1 MGEATWTPAERAEFE
16 QVPELV
22 DELPQATPTLEV
34 PFTSGPIVIASSGP
48 VSTLGH
54 RRVIEPEQLAGALG
68 RLDPRERELLALSL
82 RRRVPDE
89 ALARVYDVDSQE
101 VARRRAGAIER
112 LADELGA
119 QRGED
124 LGAVLQ
130 ALLDEG
136 TWSAAELESNGR
148 GAEPARG
155 GAERD
160 QGEALP
166 EQGGPEPNAV
176 AQPAAASQPDP
187 ARAAAEPAAAEPA
200 APPEA
205 AEQLAPA
212 RASAHEPAAEPDS
225 SDGQPPVVA
234 VASEPVL
241 EMLAAREGVRGP
253 DAKPGGRAPRGKRRV
268 PYLPLLGSFVAAVI
282 GGAAAF
288 VGSSEWGDE
297 GGTASLRETDDG
309 TKHFVPQL
317 GGPLEAPFPSEP
329 QSISC
334 YSTAFVNRPTTLYRE
349 PGGRARIRL
358 SAKTEWG
365 SDRVLGVVLRR
376 GDWIAVQA
384 PELGNSELAWMP
396 AKSARLDC
404 VTWSIHAD
412 LSRRMLSVRR
422 DDQVVRRFR
431 IAIGRREN
439 PTPRGRF
446 SVTDKLRV
454 TDSGSPY
461 GCCVLA
467 LTGHQTRLPAA
478 WPGGDRLAIHATKEL
493 SSLGKPASLGCL
505 RITSVQA
512 RWLIKTIPLGAP
524 LFVRA

>member
-1 MGEATWTPAERAEFE
+1 
-16 QVPELV
+16 
-22 DELPQATPTLEV
+22 
-34 PFTSGPIVIASSGP
+34 
-48 VSTLGH
+48 
-54 RRVIEPEQLAGALG
+54 VIEPEQVAGALE

-82 RRRVPDE
+82 RRRVPDD

-136 TWSAAELESNGR
+136 TWTAAELHPDGDGDGTAPDWPVVAADVRRDDWGGGDAESHAAGAAPDGGEAR
-148 GAEPARG
+148 PGGGPAAPGAGEAEVHEPEAEPDAH
-155 GAERD
+155 E
-160 QGEALP
+160 P
-166 EQGGPEPNAV
+166 E
-176 AQPAAASQPDP
+176 
-187 ARAAAEPAAAEPA
+187 AEPDAPAPEAEPDAPAPEAEPDAATPEPA
-200 APPEA
+200 APEPAPALAAVEEPEA
-205 AEQLAPA
+205 RPE
-212 RASAHEPAAEPDS
+212 S
-225 SDGQPPVVA
+225 SNGHPPVVP

-241 EMLAAREGVRGP
+241 EMLAAREGIRGP
-253 DAKPGGRAPRGKRRV
+253 DAKPGRRAPGRKRRV
-268 PYLPLLGSFVAAVI
+268 PYLPMLGGFAAAVI

-288 VGSSEWGDE
+288 VGSSNWGDR
-297 GGTASLRETDDG
+297 GGTASLRSSGDDG

-349 PGGRARIRL
+349 PGGRVRIRL
-358 SAKTEWG
+358 SSKTEWG

-376 GDWIAVQA
+376 GDWVAVQA
-384 PELGNSELAWMP
+384 PELGNRELAWMP
-396 AKSARLDC
+396 AKRARLDC
-404 VTWSIHAD
+404 VTWSMHAD
-412 LSRRMLSVRR
+412 LSRRMLVVQR
-422 DDQVVRRFR
+422 DDRTVRRFR
-431 IAIGRREN
+431 IAIGRRQN

-467 LTGHQTRLPAA
+467 LTGHQTHLPAA

-493 SSLGKPASLGCL
+493 SSIGKPASLGCL
-505 RITSVQA
+505 RITSAQA

-524 LFVRA
+524 LFVEA

>member
-1 MGEATWTPAERAEFE
+1 
-16 QVPELV
+16 
-22 DELPQATPTLEV
+22 
-34 PFTSGPIVIASSGP
+34 
-48 VSTLGH
+48 
-54 RRVIEPEQLAGALG
+54 VIEPEQLAGALE

-136 TWSAAELESNGR
+136 TWSAAELGPNGAVEPDE
-148 GAEPARG
+148 GEAEPD
-155 GAERD
+155 E
-160 QGEALP
+160 GEV
-166 EQGGPEPNAV
+166 EPA
-176 AQPAAASQPDP
+176 ATLEPAPDPAAGPAAAPEAAPEAAP
-187 ARAAAEPAAAEPA
+187 AQAALQEAAAEPESSNGH
-200 APPEA
+200 PP
-205 AEQLAPA
+205 
-212 RASAHEPAAEPDS
+212 
-225 SDGQPPVVA
+225 GPPVA
-234 VASEPVL
+234 DGPVL
-241 EMLAAREGVRGP
+241 EMLAAGDGVHRP
-253 DAKPGGRAPRGKRRV
+253 DAKPGLQESDGRRRAP
-268 PYLPLLGSFVAAVI
+268 YLLVLGSFVAAVI
-282 GGAAAF
+282 GGAAAW
-288 VGSSEWGDE
+288 VGSSKWGDE
-297 GGTASLRETDDG
+297 GGTASLRTSDDG

-349 PGGRARIRL
+349 PGGRVRIRL
-358 SAKTEWG
+358 SATTEWG

-376 GDWIAVQA
+376 GDWVAVQA
-384 PELGNSELAWMP
+384 PELGNGELAWMP
-396 AKSARLDC
+396 ANRARLDC
-404 VTWSIHAD
+404 VTWSMHAD
-412 LSRRMLSVRR
+412 LSRRVLNVRR
-422 DDQVVRRFR
+422 DGELVRRFR

-454 TDSGSPY
+454 TDPGSPY

-467 LTGHQTRLPAA
+467 VTGHQTRLPPA

-493 SSLGKPASLGCL
+493 SSIGKPASLGCL

-524 LFVRA
+524 LFVRV

>member
-1 MGEATWTPAERAEFE
+1 
-16 QVPELV
+16 
-22 DELPQATPTLEV
+22 
-34 PFTSGPIVIASSGP
+34 
-48 VSTLGH
+48 
-54 RRVIEPEQLAGALG
+54 VIEPEQVAGALE

-82 RRRVPDE
+82 RRRVPDD

-136 TWSAAELESNGR
+136 TWTAAELYSDGD
-148 GAEPARG
+148 GAAPDWPVVAADLRREDWGGGETEP
-155 GAERD
+155 
-160 QGEALP
+160 
-166 EQGGPEPNAV
+166 
-176 AQPAAASQPDP
+176 PAA
-187 ARAAAEPAAAEPA
+187 R
-200 APPEA
+200 
-205 AEQLAPA
+205 
-212 RASAHEPAAEPDS
+212 AEPDGDAAAPDTGEAEPHDPDAEPDAEPDVPGPEAEPDAPQAVPVAAAPEPAEEPAPGLAAVQAPEAKPES
-225 SDGQPPVVA
+225 SNGQPPVVP

-241 EMLAAREGVRGP
+241 EMLAAREGIRGP
-253 DAKPGGRAPRGKRRV
+253 DAKSGRRAPGRKRRV
-268 PYLPLLGSFVAAVI
+268 PYLPMLGGFAAAVI

-288 VGSSEWGDE
+288 VGSSNWGDQ
-297 GGTASLRETDDG
+297 GGTASLRSSGDDG

-349 PGGRARIRL
+349 PGGRMRIRL
-358 SAKTEWG
+358 SSKTEWG

-376 GDWIAVQA
+376 GDWVAVQA
-384 PELGNSELAWMP
+384 PELGNRELAWMP
-396 AKSARLDC
+396 AKRARLDC
-404 VTWSIHAD
+404 VSWSMHAD
-412 LSRRMLSVRR
+412 LSRRMLVVQR
-422 DDQVVRRFR
+422 DDQTVRRFR
-431 IAIGRREN
+431 IAIGRRQN

-454 TDSGSPY
+454 TDTGSPY

-467 LTGHQTRLPAA
+467 LTGHQTHLPAA

-493 SSLGKPASLGCL
+493 SSIGKPASLGCL
-505 RITSVQA
+505 RITSAQA

-524 LFVRA
+524 LFVET

>member
-1 MGEATWTPAERAEFE
+1 
-16 QVPELV
+16 
-22 DELPQATPTLEV
+22 
-34 PFTSGPIVIASSGP
+34 
-48 VSTLGH
+48 
-54 RRVIEPEQLAGALG
+54 VIEPEQVAGALE

-112 LADELGA
+112 LADALGA

-136 TWSAAELESNGR
+136 TWSAAELDPDGN
-148 GAEPARG
+148 GAEP
-155 GAERD
+155 E
-160 QGEALP
+160 
-166 EQGGPEPNAV
+166 
-176 AQPAAASQPDP
+176 
-187 ARAAAEPAAAEPA
+187 
-200 APPEA
+200 
-205 AEQLAPA
+205 
-212 RASAHEPAAEPDS
+212 EPAAEPDAAEADAAERQADPAAADKPVPTLAVVPEPEAAPES
-225 SDGQPPVVA
+225 GNGQPPVVP

-241 EMLAAREGVRGP
+241 DMLAAREGVRGP
-253 DAKPGGRAPRGKRRV
+253 DATPPPRRRRRV
-268 PYLPLLGSFVAAVI
+268 PYLPLLGGFAAAVI

-288 VGSSEWGDE
+288 VGSSEWGE
-297 GGTASLRETDDG
+297 QGGTGSLRVSDDDG

-384 PELGNSELAWMP
+384 PELGNSELAWML
-396 AKSARLDC
+396 ARRARLDC

-412 LSRRMLSVRR
+412 LSRRMLAVRR

-431 IAIGRREN
+431 IAIGRRQN
-439 PTPRGRF
+439 PTPKGRF

-454 TDSGSPY
+454 TDAGSPY

-467 LTGHQTRLPAA
+467 LTGHQTDLPAA
-478 WPGGDRLAIHATKEL
+478 WPGGDRLAVHATKEL
-493 SSLGKPASLGCL
+493 SSIGKPASLGCL
-505 RITSVQA
+505 RITSTQA

-524 LFVRA
+524 LFVEA

>member
-1 MGEATWTPAERAEFE
+1 
-16 QVPELV
+16 
-22 DELPQATPTLEV
+22 
-34 PFTSGPIVIASSGP
+34 
-48 VSTLGH
+48 
-54 RRVIEPEQLAGALG
+54 VIEPEQLAGALE

-82 RRRVPDE
+82 RRRVPDK

-136 TWSAAELESNGR
+136 TWSAAELGPNG
-148 GAEPARG
+148 AVEAD
-155 GAERD
+155 E
-160 QGEALP
+160 GEA
-166 EQGGPEPNAV
+166 E
-176 AQPAAASQPDP
+176 
-187 ARAAAEPAAAEPA
+187 
-200 APPEA
+200 
-205 AEQLAPA
+205 
-212 RASAHEPAAEPDS
+212 S
-225 SDGQPPVVA
+225 SNGQPPVAPVA
-234 VASEPVL
+234 DRPVL
-241 EMLAAREGVRGP
+241 EVLGAGDGARGP
-253 DAKPGGRAPRGKRRV
+253 ESKPGRHAPGGKRRA
-268 PYLPLLGSFVAAVI
+268 PYLLILGSFLAAVI
-282 GGAAAF
+282 GGAAAW
-288 VGSSEWGDE
+288 VGSSKWGDD
-297 GGTASLRETDDG
+297 GGTASLRTSGDDG

-334 YSTAFVNRPTTLYRE
+334 YSTAFVNGPATLYRE
-349 PGGRARIRL
+349 PGGRVRIRL

-365 SDRVLGVVLRR
+365 SDRILGVVLRR
-376 GDWIAVQA
+376 GDWVAVQA
-384 PELGNSELAWMP
+384 PELGNGELAWMP
-396 AKSARLDC
+396 ANRARLDC
-404 VTWSIHAD
+404 VTWSMHAD
-412 LSRRMLSVRR
+412 LSRRILKVRR
-422 DDQVVRRFR
+422 DGELVRRFR
-431 IAIGRREN
+431 IAIGRRAN

-467 LTGHQTRLPAA
+467 VTGHQTRLPPA

-493 SSLGKPASLGCL
+493 SSIGKPASLGCL

-512 RWLIKTIPLGAP
+512 RWLIRTIPLGAP

>member
-1 MGEATWTPAERAEFE
+1 
-16 QVPELV
+16 
-22 DELPQATPTLEV
+22 
-34 PFTSGPIVIASSGP
+34 
-48 VSTLGH
+48 
-54 RRVIEPEQLAGALG
+54 VIEPEQVAGALE

-101 VARRRAGAIER
+101 VARRHAGAIER
-112 LADELGA
+112 LADALGA

-136 TWSAAELESNGR
+136 TWSAAELQADGDGEGDGNGATP
-148 GAEPARG
+148 GAAEAEPDAPETEPD
-155 GAERD
+155 AAD
-160 QGEALP
+160 SSEAP
-166 EQGGPEPNAV
+166 V
-176 AQPAAASQPDP
+176 AAAPDP
-187 ARAAAEPAAAEPA
+187 ADEPAPFLAVVQE
-200 APPEA
+200 PEA
-205 AEQLAPA
+205 KPE
-212 RASAHEPAAEPDS
+212 S
-225 SDGQPPVVA
+225 SNGHPPVVP

-241 EMLAAREGVRGP
+241 EMLAAGEGIRGP
-253 DAKPGGRAPRGKRRV
+253 DAKAGRRGHGRKRRV
-268 PYLPLLGSFVAAVI
+268 PYLPLLGGFAAAVI

-288 VGSSEWGDE
+288 VGSSEWGDQ
-297 GGTASLRETDDG
+297 GGTAALRSSGDDG
-309 TKHFVPQL
+309 TKHFVPEL

-334 YSTAFVNRPTTLYRE
+334 YSTAFVHGPTTLYRE
-349 PGGRARIRL
+349 PGGRVRIRL
-358 SAKTEWG
+358 SSKTEWG

-376 GDWIAVQA
+376 GDWVAVQA

-396 AKSARLDC
+396 AKRARLDC
-404 VTWSIHAD
+404 VTWSMHAD
-412 LSRRMLSVRR
+412 LSRRMLVVRR
-422 DDQVVRRFR
+422 DDQAVRRFQ
-431 IAIGRREN
+431 IAIGRRQN

-467 LTGHQTRLPAA
+467 LTGHQTHLPAA

-493 SSLGKPASLGCL
+493 SSIGKPASLGCL
-505 RITSVQA
+505 RITSAQA

-524 LFVRA
+524 LFVET

>member
-1 MGEATWTPAERAEFE
+1 
-16 QVPELV
+16 
-22 DELPQATPTLEV
+22 
-34 PFTSGPIVIASSGP
+34 
-48 VSTLGH
+48 
-54 RRVIEPEQLAGALG
+54 VIEPEQVAGALE

-112 LADELGA
+112 LADALGA

-136 TWSAAELESNGR
+136 TWSAAELDADGDRNT
-148 GAEPARG
+148 AEPEARD
-155 GAERD
+155 AE
-160 QGEALP
+160 
-166 EQGGPEPNAV
+166 
-176 AQPAAASQPDP
+176 PDEVH
-187 ARAAAEPAAAEPA
+187 AEPAALAVVPE
-200 APPEA
+200 PEA
-205 AEQLAPA
+205 APEASNGQA
-212 RASAHEPAAEPDS
+212 R
-225 SDGQPPVVA
+225 VVP

-241 EMLAAREGVRGP
+241 DMLAARDGVRGP
-253 DAKPGGRAPRGKRRV
+253 DATPPPRRRRRV
-268 PYLPLLGSFVAAVI
+268 PYLPLLGGFAAAVI

-288 VGSSEWGDE
+288 VGSSEWGE
-297 GGTASLRETDDG
+297 QGGTGSLRVSDDDG

-334 YSTAFVNRPTTLYRE
+334 YSTAFVNRTTTLYRE

-396 AKSARLDC
+396 ARRARLDC

-412 LSRRMLSVRR
+412 LSRRMLAVRR

-431 IAIGRREN
+431 IAIGRRQN
-439 PTPRGRF
+439 PTPKGRF

-454 TDSGSPY
+454 TDAGSPY

-478 WPGGDRLAIHATKEL
+478 WPGGDRLAVHATKEL
-493 SSLGKPASLGCL
+493 SSIGKPASLGCL
-505 RITSVQA
+505 RITSTQA

-524 LFVRA
+524 LFVEA

>member
-1 MGEATWTPAERAEFE
+1 
-16 QVPELV
+16 
-22 DELPQATPTLEV
+22 
-34 PFTSGPIVIASSGP
+34 
-48 VSTLGH
+48 
-54 RRVIEPEQLAGALG
+54 VIEPEQLAGALE

-136 TWSAAELESNGR
+136 TWSAAELGPNG
-148 GAEPARG
+148 GVEPAEGEAEPDEGEAEPA
-155 GAERD
+155 E
-160 QGEALP
+160 GEA
-166 EQGGPEPNAV
+166 EPA
-176 AQPAAASQPDP
+176 ATLEPAPDPAAAPEAAPEAAP
-187 ARAAAEPAAAEPA
+187 AQAALQEAAAEPESSNGH
-200 APPEA
+200 PP
-205 AEQLAPA
+205 
-212 RASAHEPAAEPDS
+212 
-225 SDGQPPVVA
+225 GPPVA
-234 VASEPVL
+234 DGPVL
-241 EMLAAREGVRGP
+241 EMLAADDGVHGP
-253 DAKPGGRAPRGKRRV
+253 DGKPGRQESDGRRRAP
-268 PYLPLLGSFVAAVI
+268 YLLVLGSFVAAVI
-282 GGAAAF
+282 GGAAAW
-288 VGSSEWGDE
+288 VGSSKWGDE
-297 GGTASLRETDDG
+297 GGTASLRTSDDG

-349 PGGRARIRL
+349 PGGRVRIRL
-358 SAKTEWG
+358 SARTEWG

-376 GDWIAVQA
+376 GDWVAVQA
-384 PELGNSELAWMP
+384 PELGNGELAWMP
-396 AKSARLDC
+396 ANRARLDC
-404 VTWSIHAD
+404 VTWSMHAD
-412 LSRRMLSVRR
+412 LSRRVLNVRR
-422 DDQVVRRFR
+422 DGELIRRFR

-467 LTGHQTRLPAA
+467 VTGHQTRLPPA

-493 SSLGKPASLGCL
+493 SSIGKPASLGCL

-524 LFVRA
+524 LFVRV